1 MAEQRAF
8 GLGDTHKCAIIST
21 ECSSITSSANRR
33 GPPPGP
39 RAGPGFAIPMCAG
52 RSLLKKAE
60 IQAAIG
66 TGEDTA
72 AMPPAEVLAR
82 VADIACADMLDFVE
96 VDKSEYPR
104 VNLRRVR
111 RPGTGHLL
119 RRLRT
124 RKDGTVNIELE
135 PRLPALIKLGDYYKL
150 WKGEDQQQLTLC
162 DLAKGLKE
170 KYELLRRRRDDEKK
184 AGDNGRPAGFPAAVG

>member
-1 MAEQRAF
+1 MFVNYYLGESSRSAAGAARRAGF
-8 GLGDTHKCAIIST
+8 RDPDV
-21 ECSSITSSANRR
+21 R
-33 GPPPGP
+33 GPL
-39 RAGPGFAIPMCAG
+39 
-52 RSLLKKAE
+52 LLKKAE

-72 AMPPAEVLAR
+72 AIPADEVLAR

-96 VDKSEYPR
+96 VDKSGYPR

-119 RRLRT
+119 RKLRT
-124 RKDGTVNIELE
+124 RKDGTVDIELE

-150 WKGEDQQQLTLC
+150 WKGEDQEQLTLVT
-162 DLAKGLKE
+162 LAKSMTE
-170 KYELLRRRRDDEKK
+170 EFELLDREEDEKR
-184 AGDNGRPAGFPAAVG
+184 AANGRPAGFPAAVG